1 MGTKI
6 RDIIDYYAD
15 HDVSDEI
22 KERVLERVS
31 GTQDDKEVNDA
42 LSSLWNQAESA
53 CMSEDAISAA
63 YKRLLEVDGAEE
75 ETKAKQLHIFHFA
88 RFAAIIIPL
97 VMLIAFGKMYID
109 MSNDLDDMKLI
120 SMVQKHTT
128 NDETQLIAMS
138 DGTKVKLSQSSVLL
152 YPSSFKGAKE
162 RKVFLS
168 GEAFFDIKHDDNKPF
183 HVSTAHFEITDLGT
197 SFAVSSYTNADE
209 VSTTLKTGKIELR
222 IIGQED
228 KVYSMNPNDQLVYNV
243 KTKAVKIQRVA
254 ADNDGLSWRN
264 KEIDLNDVTLAEAA
278 NIMGSTYGVKFNFVS
293 KRYQNTKITV
303 HFNRGESLAGAM
315 AIVKNLIPGL
325 EYEIKDNEVI
335 VE

>member
-6 RDIIDYYAD
+6 RDIIDYYAG
-15 HDVSDEI
+15 HDVSGEI

-63 YKRLLEVDGAEE
+63 YKRLLEADGAEE

-222 IIGQED
+222 IIGQ
-228 KVYSMNPNDQLVYNV
+228 KPWNC
-243 KTKAVKIQRVA
+243 I
-254 ADNDGLSWRN
+254 
-264 KEIDLNDVTLAEAA
+264 
-278 NIMGSTYGVKFNFVS
+278 
-293 KRYQNTKITV
+293 
-303 HFNRGESLAGAM
+303 
-315 AIVKNLIPGL
+315 
-325 EYEIKDNEVI
+325 
-335 VE
+335 

>member
-88 RFAAIIIPL
+88 KFAAIIIPL

-228 KVYSMNPNDQLVYNV
+228 KVYSMSPNDQLVYNV

>member
-1 MGTKI
+1 
-6 RDIIDYYAD
+6 
-15 HDVSDEI
+15 
-22 KERVLERVS
+22 
-31 GTQDDKEVNDA
+31 
-42 LSSLWNQAESA
+42 
-53 CMSEDAISAA
+53 
-63 YKRLLEVDGAEE
+63 
-75 ETKAKQLHIFHFA
+75 
-88 RFAAIIIPL
+88 
-97 VMLIAFGKMYID
+97 MLIAFGKMYID

-228 KVYSMNPNDQLVYNV
+228 KVYSMSPNDQLVYNV

-315 AIVKNLIPGL
+315 AVVKNLIPGL
-325 EYEIKDNEVI
+325 EYEIKDDKVI